1 MRLVTPTQS
10 VVLTQTSLVLK
21 ATVFPEW
28 NSRILPEWF
37 AYVPVKVD
45 YSDLF
50 SVMSLSVYS

>member
-1 MRLVTPTQS
+1 M
-10 VVLTQTSLVLK
+10 TQTSLVLK

-37 AYVPVKVD
+37 AYVPLKVD

-50 SVMSLSVYS
+50 SVMALCV